1 MLWPKGEAA
10 VLASPE
16 DAPRTLR
23 EGPFYRILRIFHRK
37 VLTSWLR
44 PHRLMCPPPGLLP
57 WKKQSETS
65 RLDNTWR
72 PWGIL
77 EWKRA
82 PKYPGRGDN
91 FGRSRWKGRKLSN
104 NEALTAVNT
113 CFSHPLST
121 RVMDLTKEPTPHF
134 ADLHSSSWGSWA
146 GWKTASQLCSLKPS
160 GYKTG
165 KV

>member
-16 DAPRTLR
+16 DAQRTLR
-23 EGPFYRILRIFHRK
+23 EGPFYRLLCIFHK
-37 VLTSWLR
+37 AAPTSWLR
-44 PHRLMCPPPGLLP
+44 PHRLMPPQQLP
-57 WKKQSETS
+57 WKKESEAS
-65 RLDNTWR
+65 RLANTWK

-77 EWKRA
+77 EGKKALR
-82 PKYPGRGDN
+82 YPSRRDN
-91 FGRSRWKGRKLSN
+91 FGRSTWKGRKLSN

-134 ADLHSSSWGSWA
+134 ADLHSSYQGSWA
-146 GWKTASQLCSLKPS
+146 GWKTASQLHSLKPS